1 MIFLEGRG
9 GGLSLNGP
17 LSLMQV
23 KQSAREEIQHLT
35 EEMLNELYAL
45 FIALSSVITTRGT
58 RKQNT

>member
-1 MIFLEGRG
+1 
-9 GGLSLNGP
+9 
-17 LSLMQV
+17 MQV
-23 KQSAREEIQHLT
+23 KQSDREEIQHLT